1 LVKNDSQQ
9 TTNIEAPKVQE
20 NCPSISTPQNQEDNI
35 DINMTAASAV
45 KALQPRESSS
55 LKNNSHFVKIGDQTV
70 SRLEFE
76 ATQNVTL
83 GMCSLLLFAT
93 PWIIST
99 ILVMICQTNLD
110 YSVVMEECSN
120 YQWGVWY
127 TKELLII
134 HSIYQS
140 IFYLVRSK
148 DFSAAIGHR

>member
-1 LVKNDSQQ
+1 MVDLIAHFEYFYNTLDCGFHTENPFKTPKSYQAIHNIAQKGDS
-9 TTNIEAPKVQE
+9 ESYFV
-20 NCPSISTPQNQEDNI
+20 
-35 DINMTAASAV
+35 
-45 KALQPRESSS
+45 ESSS

-120 YQWGVWY
+120 YEWGVRY
-127 TKELLII
+127 TKEFLII